1 MKIFQET
8 LEPLLKERR
17 IFYEVRVTQKPKEVE
32 EFFQTSTA
40 ISLREKYSAIVILSG
55 DGLLFE
61 AIQGLYQRTTSLEEE
76 SPKNH
81 KVIHTNYEPVFF
93 CYADT
98 LQKKDVC
105 SRQNTPNKLNGLY
118 SAVFHADFKNMSYSF
133 VNATA
138 SKWRPKTISLA
149 FHAANGG
156 SANQNNK
163 TSRDVRVR

>member
-1 MKIFQET
+1 MSNFSAQQPYRTYLSRDFFPLQAHLIFINPYSGNKKSMKIFQET

-61 AIQGLYQRTTSLEEE
+61 AIQGLYKRTISPEEE

-81 KVIHTNYEPVFF
+81 KVRNIKHYLSP
-93 CYADT
+93 DR
-98 LQKKDVC
+98 L
-105 SRQNTPNKLNGLY
+105 L
-118 SAVFHADFKNMSYSF
+118 
-133 VNATA
+133 
-138 SKWRPKTISLA
+138 
-149 FHAANGG
+149 
-156 SANQNNK
+156 
-163 TSRDVRVR
+163 

>member
-81 KVIHTNYEPVFF
+81 KVIHTNYEHVFF
-93 CYADT
+93 VMQTY
-98 LQKKDVC
+98 
-105 SRQNTPNKLNGLY
+105 
-118 SAVFHADFKNMSYSF
+118 
-133 VNATA
+133 
-138 SKWRPKTISLA
+138 
-149 FHAANGG
+149 
-156 SANQNNK
+156 
-163 TSRDVRVR
+163 

>member
-61 AIQGLYQRTTSLEEE
+61 AIQGLYKRTISPEEEE

-81 KVIHTNYEPVFF
+81 KVRNV
-93 CYADT
+93 T
-98 LQKKDVC
+98 LFW
-105 SRQNTPNKLNGLY
+105 P
-118 SAVFHADFKNMSYSF
+118 
-133 VNATA
+133 
-138 SKWRPKTISLA
+138 
-149 FHAANGG
+149 
-156 SANQNNK
+156 
-163 TSRDVRVR
+163 

>member
-61 AIQGLYQRTTSLEEE
+61 AIQGLYKRTISPEEE

-81 KVIHTNYEPVFF
+81 KVRNE
-93 CYADT
+93 T
-98 LQKKDVC
+98 LFWPWL
-105 SRQNTPNKLNGLY
+105 SRIDYFENNK
-118 SAVFHADFKNMSYSF
+118 
-133 VNATA
+133 
-138 SKWRPKTISLA
+138 
-149 FHAANGG
+149 
-156 SANQNNK
+156 QNNFH
-163 TSRDVRVR
+163 